1 MPDAQ
6 LIAGFRN
13 KPPETRNIEDGKGY
27 EAWEGWAV
35 AWEGWDIYLTSRE
48 HLKTEHSETIP
59 SMFQR
64 VAKRI
69 ACWRLEALMSAME
82 QDPDSVRN
90 RIGILG

>member
-1 MPDAQ
+1 MKLGRGGD
-6 LIAGFRN
+6 
-13 KPPETRNIEDGKGY
+13 
-27 EAWEGWAV
+27 V
-35 AWEGWDIYLTSRE
+35 ALEGWDTYLTSRE

-69 ACWRLEALMSAME
+69 ACWRLEALMSAMK
-82 QDPDSVRN
+82 QAPDSVRN